1 VRPTRRRSPRRSR
14 VPVPDARGLVVRT
27 AQAMHAAGLVVAT
40 QGNVSVRERDRIWIT
55 PTAPPYPSMR
65 SDDVV
70 GIDFDGSHDPAG
82 HAPSSE
88 WRVHT
93 AVYAARDD
101 VRAIVHTHS
110 VHATAWSHLTEH
122 LAPDSEELPE
132 GVATA
137 PYARPGSDSVAVS
150 AVAALGRGR
159 AVLLARHGVVG
170 VGRSAEE
177 ALDVCFLVEHAA
189 HVAWLLRSGA

>member
-1 VRPTRRRSPRRSR
+1 MPDPRE
-14 VPVPDARGLVVRT
+14 VVVHT
-27 AQAMHAAGLVVAT
+27 AKAMHAAGLVVAT
-40 QGNVSVRERDRIWIT
+40 QGDRIWIT
-55 PTAPPYPSMR
+55 PTALPYPSMR
-65 SDDVV
+65 ADDVV
-70 GIDFDGSHDPAG
+70 GIDFDGLHDPAG

-110 VHATAWSHLTEH
+110 VHATAWSHLTDH
-122 LAPDSEELPE
+122 LAPDHGRATALDDRFAGRPAFCASEELPE

-137 PYARPGSDSVAVS
+137 PYARPGSDAVAVS

-170 VGRSAEE
+170 VGRTAEE

-189 HVAWLLRSGA
+189 HVAWLLR